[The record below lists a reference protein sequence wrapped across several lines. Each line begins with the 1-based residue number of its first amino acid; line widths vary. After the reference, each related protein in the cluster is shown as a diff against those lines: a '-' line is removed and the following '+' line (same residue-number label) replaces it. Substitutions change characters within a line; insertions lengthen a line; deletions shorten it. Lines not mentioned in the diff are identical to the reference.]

1 MPGKELAMAHRKRCV
16 SSVVAVLAATAC
28 GLQLPGTAATGA
40 EDQTAATLQASDD
53 TTRAQPLQ
61 LVREVFSYRGA
72 GRDPFRSLVTSGGM
86 VRPFLEDLRVT
97 SIYHDPRYSA
107 RSVAVLR
114 DLSDG
119 KRYDVRVN
127 DQVGRMRVAEI
138 RPYEV
143 VFMIEDFGVPRQ
155 EVLSIRRREGRS
167 P

>member
-1 MPGKELAMAHRKRCV
+1 MAHRRHRV
-16 SSVVAVLAATAC
+16 SSVIGILAATAC
-28 GLQLPGTAATGA
+28 GFELPGTAGSAA
-40 EDQTAATLQASDD
+40 QDQTAESAQAAED
-53 TTRAQPLQ
+53 TARVQPLQ

-72 GRDPFRSLVTSGGM
+72 GRDPFRSLLQSGGA

-97 SIYHDPRYSA
+97 SIYHDPRYAA

-119 KRYDVRVN
+119 RRYDIRVN

-138 RPYEV
+138 RAYEI
-143 VFMIEDFGVPRQ
+143 VFMIEDFGMPRQ
-155 EVLSIRRREGRS
+155 EVLSVRRREGRS